1 MKGYLPLRTDRGI
14 LTAKCVF
21 ALFWVLLPSI
31 LMVNGALADFQKT
44 KIAVL
49 DFQLQGKGYETEDMG
64 RIVSEWMITALVKEG
79 RFEVVER
86 RLLEKVIN
94 EQKLATSGL
103 VDESST
109 TQLGRILGVKIIIS
123 GSILKLH
130 DTIEVNAR
138 IIDVQ
143 TALIIAA
150 ESIKSTSTTRLEELI
165 ARMAEKIIK
174 DFPLE
179 GYIVNRKGEIV
190 LIDIGR
196 YSGVKNGMRFMVF
209 KEGGIIRHP
218 KTGEILDMEKIQ
230 TGFIKIVAAKEKISE
245 AKVIEEQG
253 AGSID
258 YGQMVK
264 SISDLAV
271 TRLSSDAGSPS
282 ESPEKAKLVIEPN
295 PKEAFVRILNIVP
308 RYYDGIE
315 LDPGRYHVEISALG
329 YLTKTVWVELTRGEE
344 KHLPVDLQPI
354 SPASITPGIKPAPVA
369 TAVDESKLSPEINR
383 IIGWLQSYDSRAKRK
398 GAKYVYEKYPNHSEL
413 LRVVNEELL
422 KGYQKDMSSSWHH
435 EDAMALLCMVLGKS
449 GKSEFKKTL
458 EMVIKETP
466 SVKVRKHAAQNL
478 KKLNQ

>member
-1 MKGYLPLRTDRGI
+1 MEGYLLLRINRG
-14 LTAKCVF
+14 LLSAKCVF
-21 ALFWVLLPSI
+21 ALLLAMLLSI
-31 LMVNGALADFQKT
+31 LMVNGALADFKKT

-103 VDESST
+103 VDESSA
-109 TQLGRILGVKIIIS
+109 TQLGRILGVKVIIS

-143 TALIIAA
+143 TASIIAA
-150 ESIKSTSTTRLEELI
+150 ESIKSTSTVRLEELV

-209 KEGGIIRHP
+209 KEGGVIRHP
-218 KTGEILDMEKIQ
+218 KTGEILDIEKIQ
-230 TGFIKIVAAKEKISE
+230 TGFIKIIAAKEKISE
-245 AKVIEEQG
+245 AKVIEENG

-264 SISDLAV
+264 SISDSAI

-282 ESPEKAKLVIEPN
+282 GNSEKAKLFVEPN

-315 LDPGRYHVEISALG
+315 LDPGRYHVQVSATGHLVQT
-329 YLTKTVWVELTRGEE
+329 LWVELTGGEE
-344 KHLPVDLQPI
+344 KHLSVDLQPT
-354 SPASITPGIKPAPVA
+354 SSASITPGVKPAPLPA
-369 TAVDESKLSPEINR
+369 AVDESKLSPEVSR
-383 IIGWLQSYDSRAKRK
+383 IVGWLQSSDSRAKRK
-398 GAKYVYEKYPNHSEL
+398 GAKYVYEKYPNHIEL

-435 EDAMALLCMVLGKS
+435 EDAMALFCVVLGKS
-449 GKSEFKKTL
+449 GKDEYKKTL

-478 KKLNQ
+478 RKLN